1 MALEIEISELAVGYK
16 GSVDELMIIKTCS
29 VDESITINTA
39 GMQKVDIFDKCD
51 FQLGLEE
58 WIQLDKAVRNLFKQ
72 MKQTNEK
79 VT

>member
-16 GSVDELMIIKTCS
+16 GSADELMIIKTCS

-39 GMQKVDIFDKCD
+39 GMLPIDIVDKCD

-72 MKQTNEK
+72 MKETNK
-79 VT
+79 

>member
-16 GSVDELMIIKTCS
+16 DSADELMLIKTCS
-29 VDESITINTA
+29 VEETICINTA
-39 GMQKVDIFDKCD
+39 GMTTVDVIPKCD
-51 FQLGLEE
+51 FWLGLEE

-79 VT
+79 IT